1 MKYEFFFLMRRYF
14 KLNKKKEI
22 LQCFFLRSRLNK
34 IFFLK
39 LLEKYI
45 QFFNFSIYYC
55 QNIAKRIKQ
64 IPIYLLQFYL
74 LFSKRSTIFVF
85 CTILYNIS
93 NSYFFIFTKGN
104 ETTHFDKIIIKKLH
118 I

>member
-64 IPIYLLQFYL
+64 IPIIYYFRKEVQFLSSARYYIIFQIRIFLFLQ
-74 LFSKRSTIFVF
+74 KATKQH
-85 CTILYNIS
+85 IL
-93 NSYFFIFTKGN
+93 
-104 ETTHFDKIIIKKLH
+104 IK
-118 I
+118 